1 MFESTVYPGATNKVC
16 IPIIEKFSKTKWK
29 KDFYV
34 GYSPERTNVGDKSK
48 SLRKVTKLISGDTN
62 KTLKKIKNFIFD
74 HY

>member
-1 MFESTVYPGATNKVC
+1 MYSHS
-16 IPIIEKFSKTKWK
+16 EKFSKTKWK

-62 KTLKKIKNFIFD
+62 QTLKKLKFYIQSLLTIFMRRF
-74 HY
+74 YRNS